1 MRVVSKRALSATEDR
16 EMDSEQPTLRRS
28 EELSELIEEQI
39 ATGARRPGT
48 RLDEQELAAE
58 FGVSRTPIREAL
70 IQLAAVGLVEMR
82 PRRGAIVADVG
93 PARLCEMFELMA
105 ELEAMCGRLAARR
118 IDDAE
123 QKRLLMAHQA
133 CEAARDAQDPD
144 EYYRLNEVFHH
155 RIYEASHNGFLAEQA
170 TALHRRL
177 RSYRRLQL
185 RVRNRM
191 QTSYSEHQGI
201 VEAILAGDGERAAE
215 ALRSH
220 VAVQGERFADL
231 VASLASLKAGEADSA
246 RAA

>member
-1 MRVVSKRALSATEDR
+1 
-16 EMDSEQPTLRRS
+16 MDNEQPNIRRS

-39 ATGARRPGT
+39 ATGVRRPGT

-58 FGVSRTPIREAL
+58 FGVSRTPVREAL

-82 PRRGAIVADVG
+82 PRRGATVADIG

-118 IDDAE
+118 IDETE
-123 QKRLLMAHQA
+123 QRELLEAHHA
-133 CEAARDAQDPD
+133 CEAARDAHDPD

-155 RIYEASHNGFLAEQA
+155 RIYAASHNGFLAEQA

-177 RSYRRLQL
+177 RPYRRLQL

-191 QTSYSEHQGI
+191 QTSYSEHQA
-201 VEAILAGDGERAAE
+201 VVDAILAGDGDKAAE

-220 VAVQGERFADL
+220 VTVQGERFADL
-231 VASLASLKAGEADSA
+231 VASLDLLKSGSAQGA